1 MCPRFT
7 RLVKVRA
14 DLLGRRSDENLNTKG
29 TLVGTC
35 MDVILDRGSTPLT
48 SIKKK
53 RLLGSLFFFMLLKDR
68 TGLILL
74 SPYTIAGSLATTTR

>member
-48 SIKKK
+48 SINKKD
-53 RLLGSLFFFMLLKDR
+53 S
-68 TGLILL
+68 
-74 SPYTIAGSLATTTR
+74 

>member
-1 MCPRFT
+1 
-7 RLVKVRA
+7 
-14 DLLGRRSDENLNTKG
+14 
-29 TLVGTC
+29 

-53 RLLGSLFFFMLLKDR
+53 RLLESLFFFMLLKDR

-74 SPYTIAGSLATTTR
+74 NPYTIAGSLATTTR

>member
-14 DLLGRRSDENLNTKG
+14 DLLGRRSDENLSTKG

-53 RLLGSLFFFMLLKDR
+53 GALSEHPFLYVIKRPNRLKSAYSLL
-68 TGLILL
+68 
-74 SPYTIAGSLATTTR
+74 